1 VQSRRQAETK
11 EVLMSLTKA
20 TLTARQKDI
29 YEFLKDKIVNRGYG
43 PTVREIGV
51 QFGIRSPNGVM
62 CHLKALEKKGLIT
75 RESHMSRAIQ
85 LSYPPQ
91 PRTSLPLAGVIAA
104 GQPLLAMQQDERVD
118 FSGLFN
124 SEEHVC
130 LRVKG
135 ESMIEDHISEGDYV
149 VYRRGAEARDGDIVV
164 ARVDGDEA
172 TLKRYYRETHRI
184 RLEPANKGMKP
195 IFSNR
200 VDVEGVVIGVIRQ
213 Y

>member
-1 VQSRRQAETK
+1 MMNKPALTQRQRE
-11 EVLMSLTKA
+11 
-20 TLTARQKDI
+20 I
-29 YEFLKDKIVNRGYG
+29 YEFLRDKIVNRGYG
-43 PTVREIGV
+43 PTVREIGL

-62 CHLKALEKKGLIT
+62 CHLKALEKKGLIS

-85 LSYPPQ
+85 LSNPPQ
-91 PRTSLPLAGVIAA
+91 PKTSMPLAGLIAA
-104 GQPLLAMQQDERVD
+104 GQPLLALQQQERVD

-124 SEEHVC
+124 SDDHFC

-135 ESMIEDHISEGDYV
+135 DSMIEDHIAEGDYV
-149 VYRRGAEARDGDIVV
+149 VVRKQVDCRDGDIVV

-172 TLKRYYRETHRI
+172 TLKRYYRETHRV

-195 IFSNR
+195 IFSNK
-200 VDVEGVVIGVIRQ
+200 VALEGVVVGVIRQ

>member
-1 VQSRRQAETK
+1 MMNKPALTQRQRE
-11 EVLMSLTKA
+11 
-20 TLTARQKDI
+20 I
-29 YEFLKDKIVNRGYG
+29 YEFLRDKIVNRGYG
-43 PTVREIGV
+43 PTVREIGL

-62 CHLKALEKKGLIT
+62 CHLKALEKKGLIS

-85 LSYPPQ
+85 LSNPPQ
-91 PRTSLPLAGVIAA
+91 PRTSMPLAGLIAA
-104 GQPLLAMQQDERVD
+104 GQPLLATDQKDRVD

-124 SEEHVC
+124 SDDHFC

-135 ESMIEDHISEGDYV
+135 DSMIEDHIAEGDYV
-149 VYRRGAEARDGDIVV
+149 VVRKQADCRDGDIVV
-164 ARVDGDEA
+164 ARIDGDEA

-195 IFSNR
+195 IFSNK
-200 VDVEGVVIGVIRQ
+200 VALEGVVVGVIRQ

>member
-1 VQSRRQAETK
+1 MIIAAK
-11 EVLMSLTKA
+11 ALLTQ
-20 TLTARQKDI
+20 RQKDI
-29 YEFLKDKIVNRGYG
+29 YEFIRDKIINRGYG
-43 PTVREIGV
+43 PTVREIGA

-85 LSYPPQ
+85 LSHPPQ
-91 PRTSLPLAGVIAA
+91 PKTSLPLAGLIAA
-104 GQPLLAMQQDERVD
+104 GQPLLALQQEDRVD

-124 SEEHVC
+124 SDDHVC

-135 ESMIEDHISEGDYV
+135 ESMIEDHIAEGDYV
-149 VYRRGAEARDGDIVV
+149 VVRRNVEARDGDIVV

-200 VDVEGVVIGVIRQ
+200 VDVEGVVVGIIRQ

>member
-1 VQSRRQAETK
+1 MMNKPALTQRQRE
-11 EVLMSLTKA
+11 
-20 TLTARQKDI
+20 I
-29 YEFLKDKIVNRGYG
+29 YDFLRDKIVNRGYG
-43 PTVREIGV
+43 PTVREIGL

-62 CHLKALEKKGLIT
+62 CHLKALEKKGLIS

-85 LSYPPQ
+85 LSNPPQ
-91 PRTSLPLAGVIAA
+91 PKTSMPLAGLIAA
-104 GQPLLAMQQDERVD
+104 GQPLLALQQQERVD

-124 SEEHVC
+124 SDDHFC

-135 ESMIEDHISEGDYV
+135 DSMIEDHIAEGDYV
-149 VYRRGAEARDGDIVV
+149 VVRKQVDCRDGDIVV

-172 TLKRYYRETHRI
+172 TLKRYYRETHRV

-195 IFSNR
+195 IFSNK
-200 VDVEGVVIGVIRQ
+200 VALEGVVVGVIRQ

>member
-1 VQSRRQAETK
+1 MTK
-11 EVLMSLTKA
+11 PALTQ
-20 TLTARQKDI
+20 RQKEI
-29 YEFLKDKIVNRGYG
+29 YEFLRDKIVNRGYG
-43 PTVREIGV
+43 PTVREIGL

-62 CHLKALEKKGLIT
+62 CHLKALEKKGLIS

-85 LSYPPQ
+85 LCNPPQ
-91 PRTSLPLAGVIAA
+91 PKSSLPLAGLIAA
-104 GQPLLAMQQDERVD
+104 GHPLLALQQEERID

-124 SEEHVC
+124 SEDHVC

-135 ESMIEDHISEGDYV
+135 ESMIEDHIAEGDYV
-149 VYRRGAEARDGDIVV
+149 VVRKGAEARDGDIVV

-195 IFSNR
+195 IFSTN
-200 VDVEGVVIGVIRQ
+200 VDVEGVVVGIIRQ

>member
-1 VQSRRQAETK
+1 MTK
-11 EVLMSLTKA
+11 PALTQ
-20 TLTARQKDI
+20 RQKEI
-29 YEFLKDKIVNRGYG
+29 YEFLRDKIVNRGYG
-43 PTVREIGV
+43 PTVREIGL

-62 CHLKALEKKGLIT
+62 CHLKALEKKGLIS
-75 RESHMSRAIQ
+75 RESHMSRGIQ
-85 LSYPPQ
+85 LSNPPQ
-91 PRTSLPLAGVIAA
+91 PKSSLPLAGLIAA
-104 GQPLLAMQQDERVD
+104 GHPLLALQQEERID

-124 SEEHVC
+124 SEDHVC

-135 ESMIEDHISEGDYV
+135 ESMIEDHIAEGDYV
-149 VYRRGAEARDGDIVV
+149 VVRKGAEARDGDIVV

-195 IFSNR
+195 IFSTN
-200 VDVEGVVIGVIRQ
+200 VDVEGVVVGIIRQ

>member
-1 VQSRRQAETK
+1 MIVAAK
-11 EVLMSLTKA
+11 ALLTQ
-20 TLTARQKDI
+20 RQKDI
-29 YEFLKDKIVNRGYG
+29 YEFIRDKIINRGYG
-43 PTVREIGV
+43 PTVREIGA

-85 LSYPPQ
+85 LSHPPQ
-91 PRTSLPLAGVIAA
+91 PKTSLPLAGLIAA
-104 GQPLLAMQQDERVD
+104 GQPLLALQQEDRVD

-124 SEEHVC
+124 SDDHVC

-135 ESMIEDHISEGDYV
+135 ESMIEDHIAEGDYV
-149 VYRRGAEARDGDIVV
+149 VVRRNVEARDGDIVV

-200 VDVEGVVIGVIRQ
+200 VDVEGVVVGIIRQ

>member
-1 VQSRRQAETK
+1 
-11 EVLMSLTKA
+11 MSKPALTQ
-20 TLTARQKDI
+20 RQKEI
-29 YEFLKDKIVNRGYG
+29 YEFLRDKIVNRGYG
-43 PTVREIGV
+43 PTVREIGL

-62 CHLKALEKKGLIT
+62 CHLKALEKKGLIS

-85 LSYPPQ
+85 LSNPPQ
-91 PRTSLPLAGVIAA
+91 PKSSLPLAGLIAA
-104 GQPLLAMQQDERVD
+104 GHPLLALQQEERID

-124 SEEHVC
+124 SEDHVC

-135 ESMIEDHISEGDYV
+135 ESMIDDHIAEGDYV
-149 VYRRGAEARDGDIVV
+149 VVRKGGEARDGDIVV

-195 IFSNR
+195 IFSTN
-200 VDVEGVVIGVIRQ
+200 VDVEGVVVGVIRQ

>member
-1 VQSRRQAETK
+1 MMHGKT
-11 EVLMSLTKA
+11 
-20 TLTARQKDI
+20 TLTQRQKEI
-29 YEFLKDKIVNRGYG
+29 YEFIRDKIVNRGYG
-43 PTVREIGV
+43 PTVREIGQ
-51 QFGIRSPNGVM
+51 QFNIRSPNGVM

-85 LSYPPQ
+85 LSNPPQ

-104 GQPLLAMQQDERVD
+104 GQPLLAVSQEERVD

-124 SEEHVC
+124 SDDLVC

-135 ESMIEDHISEGDYV
+135 DSMIEDHITEGDYV
-149 VYRRGAEARDGDIVV
+149 IYRRGTEARDGDIVV

-172 TLKRYYRETHRI
+172 TLKRYYREPNRI
-184 RLEPANKGMKP
+184 RLEPANQSLKP
-195 IFSNR
+195 IYSNQ
-200 VDVEGVVIGVIRQ
+200 VEVEGVVVGVIRQ